1 MQITHQSE
9 SFKSTT
15 DLHCLLDLFC
25 QRYSS
30 NEGFLILH
38 HCAPTLAADEKR
50 IFICLN
56 PCLKIYLSDS
66 IEHTVTTEHSTEGVP
81 LNTLKRV
88 QSALA
93 HSEHSAC
100 VPTLA
105 GFFSYEF
112 LTELE
117 SIPLPAIDLFSLPEY
132 IFFLYTQ
139 IIEIPLCPATE
150 VTLHN
155 FSYQDLPD
163 CFWDA
168 GTIQEYFQH
177 KASAES
183 TTTAL
188 VPANPTFDTVGDFST
203 LSRQSYCKT
212 VNSIRDHIADG
223 DVYQVN
229 FSHCFTLPFDLP
241 PRSLYQATCSGRI
254 AEQGLFFHVRNNLNQ
269 PVSIVS
275 DSPETFFHVRNGRV
289 TTCPI
294 KGTIQR
300 SPDDAQAVAALLSS
314 AKDQAELAMIVDLL
328 RNDLGK
334 VAEPGSVK
342 VKTHARLQSLEHVHH
357 LVSDITATLRTE
369 YTALDTLCA
378 LYPCGS
384 ITGAPKVAAMHYI
397 ARYEAQRRGI
407 YTGSPGFFAPGGD
420 ATFSVAIRTATILNQ
435 TMYFQAGGGIV
446 YQSEASAE
454 YQETLVKA
462 ASLYSA
468 YQRTGKS
475 LFGVN

>member
-1 MQITHQSE
+1 MQIAHQSRLC
-9 SFKSTT
+9 KSAT
-15 DLHCLLDLFC
+15 DLHTVLDVFC
-25 QRYSS
+25 QQHSS
-30 NEGFLILH
+30 KEGFLVLH

-56 PCLKIYLSDS
+56 PCLKISLSNS
-66 IEHTVTTEHSTEGVP
+66 IEHSETITRITKGAP
-81 LNTLKRV
+81 LDALKTV
-88 QSALA
+88 QSELA
-93 HSEHSAC
+93 RSQHSAC
-100 VPTLA
+100 IPALA

-117 SIPLPAIDLFSLPEY
+117 SIPVPEIDLFSLPEY

-139 IIEIPLCPATE
+139 VIEIPLCSTTE
-150 VTLHN
+150 ITVHN
-155 FSYQDLPD
+155 FTYQDLPD
-163 CFWDA
+163 CFWHA
-168 GTIQEYFQH
+168 GDIEEYFKHTPVTKVTVQ
-177 KASAES
+177 AD
-183 TTTAL
+183 
-188 VPANPTFDTVGDFST
+188 VPADSSWDTAGNFSA
-203 LSRQSYCKT
+203 LSRDNYC
-212 VNSIRDHIADG
+212 NIIDSIRNHIADG

-229 FSHCFTLPFDLP
+229 FAHCFSLPFAKP
-241 PRSLYQATCSGRI
+241 PSSLYRATRSNRI
-254 AEQGLFFHVRNNLNQ
+254 AEQGLFFQVLNKSNE

-275 DSPETFFHVRNGRV
+275 DSPETFFHVRSRQV

-300 SPDDAQAVAALLSS
+300 SPNDTQAVAELLSS

-357 LVSDITATLRTE
+357 LVSDITATLKAE

-384 ITGAPKVAAMHYI
+384 ITGAPKVAAMQYI
-397 ARYEAQRRGI
+397 ARYETQRRGI

-435 TMYFQAGGGIV
+435 TMHFQAGGGIV
-446 YQSEASAE
+446 YQSEPNAE
-454 YQETLVKA
+454 YEETLAKA

-468 YQRTGKS
+468 YQRAGGKLTFS
-475 LFGVN
+475 